1 MEGVTMAISIKEVA
15 KLAGVSVATV
25 SRVINKN
32 VYVKAETTR
41 KVLEAIEKT
50 GYKPNA
56 IARSLKVK
64 NTKSIGIIIPDI
76 SSHFFPDV
84 VRGIEDVANE
94 YNYNVILC
102 NTDLNREKEKKYLD
116 ILVEKQVD
124 GIVYMSNTITDELAG
139 KIAGVGTEI
148 VLIST
153 DYRDLASITI
163 DNVKAAAEAVKYIIS
178 KGYRD
183 IAFIGGQMTDPNA
196 GLPRFNG
203 YVKALS
209 EAGIN
214 INKDFILEGDYR
226 YESGYKGG
234 KKLLS
239 LDNKPQAVFA
249 SSDEMAIGV
258 IKAALE
264 YGYSIP
270 DELAVVG
277 FDNIDISKMVY
288 PSLTTIS
295 QPLYE
300 MGCEGMK
307 LLAKKLNKEEIE
319 KYKVVLEHKLIIRES
334 C

>member
-1 MEGVTMAISIKEVA
+1 MSSSIKDVA
-15 KLAGVSVATV
+15 KLAGVSIATV

-32 VYVKAETTR
+32 VYVKEETTR
-41 KVLEAIEKT
+41 KVLDAIEKT

-64 NTKSIGIIIPDI
+64 NTRSIGIIIPDI

-94 YNYNVILC
+94 YNYNIILC
-102 NTDLNREKEKKYLD
+102 NTDLDREKEKKYFD
-116 ILVEKQVD
+116 VLVEKQVD
-124 GIVYMSNTITDELAG
+124 GIIYMSNTITEEIAN
-139 KIAGVGTEI
+139 KITSVGIQI

-153 DYRDLASITI
+153 DYKDLTSVTI
-163 DNVKAAAEAVKYIIS
+163 DNIKAAEDAVKYIIS

-183 IAFIGGQMTDPNA
+183 IAFIGGEMTDPNA

-203 YVKALS
+203 YIKALS

-214 INKDFILEGDYR
+214 INKDFILEGNYR
-226 YESGYKGG
+226 YESGYDGA

-239 LDNKPQAVFA
+239 LDNRPKVVFA
-249 SSDEMAIGV
+249 ASDEMAVGV
-258 IKAALE
+258 IRAALE
-264 YGYSIP
+264 QGYKIP

-277 FDNIDISKMVY
+277 FDNVDISKMIY

-300 MGCEGMK
+300 MGSEGMK
-307 LLAKKLNKEEIE
+307 LLARKINKEKIE
-319 KYKVVLEHKLIIRES
+319 KCKVILKHNVIERES

>member
-1 MEGVTMAISIKEVA
+1 MSASIKDVA
-15 KLAGVSVATV
+15 KLAGVSIATV

-32 VYVKAETTR
+32 VYVKEETTR
-41 KVLEAIEKT
+41 KVLDAIEKT

-64 NTKSIGIIIPDI
+64 NTRSIGIIIPDI

-94 YNYNVILC
+94 YNYNIILC
-102 NTDLNREKEKKYLD
+102 NTDLDRDKEKKYFD
-116 ILVEKQVD
+116 VLVEKQVD
-124 GIVYMSNTITDELAG
+124 GIVYMSNTITEEIAN
-139 KIAGVGTEI
+139 KIASVGIEI

-153 DYRDLASITI
+153 DYKDLTSVTV
-163 DNVKAAAEAVKYIIS
+163 DNIKAAEDAVKYIIS

-183 IAFIGGQMTDPNA
+183 IAFIGGEMTDPNA

-203 YVKALS
+203 YIKALS
-209 EAGIN
+209 EAGIS
-214 INKDFILEGDYR
+214 INKDFILEGNYR
-226 YESGYKGG
+226 YESGYEGA

-239 LDNKPQAVFA
+239 LDNRPQAVFA
-249 SSDEMAIGV
+249 ASDEMAVGV
-258 IKAALE
+258 IRAALE
-264 YGYSIP
+264 QGYRIP
-270 DELAVVG
+270 EELAVVG
-277 FDNIDISKMVY
+277 FDNVDISKMVY
-288 PSLTTIS
+288 PPLTTIS

-307 LLAKKLNKEEIE
+307 LLARKINKEKIE
-319 KYKVVLEHKLIIRES
+319 KYKVVLKHNVIERQS

>member
-1 MEGVTMAISIKEVA
+1 MGVSIKDVA
-15 KLAGVSVATV
+15 KIAGVSVATV
-25 SRVINKN
+25 SRVMNKN
-32 VYVKAETTR
+32 VFVKEETTK
-41 KVLEAIEKT
+41 KVLDAIEKT

-64 NTKSIGIIIPDI
+64 NTRSIGIIIPDI

-94 YNYNVILC
+94 FNYNIILC
-102 NTDLNREKEKKYLD
+102 NTDLDREKEKEYFD
-116 ILVEKQVD
+116 VLVEKQVD
-124 GIVYMSNTITDELAG
+124 GIVYMSNTITDEIAN
-139 KIAGVGTEI
+139 KIASVGIEI

-153 DYRDLASITI
+153 DYKDLSSITI
-163 DNVKAAAEAVKYIIS
+163 DNVKASEDAVKYIIS
-178 KGYRD
+178 KGISD
-183 IAFIGGQMTDPNA
+183 IAFIGGEMTDPNA

-209 EAGIN
+209 EAGIS
-214 INKDFILEGDYR
+214 INKDFILEGNYR
-226 YESGYKGG
+226 YESGYEGA

-239 LDNKPQAVFA
+239 LEHRPRAIFA
-249 SSDEMAIGV
+249 ASDEMAIGV
-258 IKAALE
+258 IRAGLE
-264 YGYSIP
+264 LGYKIP
-270 DELAVVG
+270 EELMVVG
-277 FDNIDISKMVY
+277 FDDVDMSRMVY

-307 LLAKKLNKEEIE
+307 LLAKKLNRE
-319 KYKVVLEHKLIIRES
+319 KVDQCKIVLEHKLIIRES

>member
-1 MEGVTMAISIKEVA
+1 MSLSIKDVA

-25 SRVINKN
+25 SRVMNKK
-32 VYVKAETTR
+32 VFVKEETTK
-41 KVLEAIEKT
+41 KVLDAIEKT

-84 VRGIEDVANE
+84 VRGIEDIANE
-94 YNYNVILC
+94 YSYNIILC
-102 NTDLNREKEKKYLD
+102 NTDLNREKEKEYFD
-116 ILVEKQVD
+116 VLVEKQVD
-124 GIVYMSNTITDELAG
+124 GIVYMSNTITDE
-139 KIAGVGTEI
+139 IADKMASVGIEI
-148 VLIST
+148 LLIST
-153 DYRDLASITI
+153 DYKELSSITI
-163 DNVKAAAEAVKYIIS
+163 DNVKAAEDAVKYIIS
-178 KGYRD
+178 KGVRD
-183 IAFIGGQMTDPNA
+183 IALIGGEMTDPNA

-209 EAGIN
+209 EAGIS
-214 INKDFILEGDYR
+214 INKDYILEGNYK
-226 YESGYKGG
+226 YESGYEGA

-239 LDNKPQAVFA
+239 LKQRPRAIFA
-249 SSDEMAIGV
+249 ASDEMAIGV
-258 IKAALE
+258 IRAGLE
-264 YGYSIP
+264 SGYRIP
-270 DELAVVG
+270 DELMVVG
-277 FDNIDISKMVY
+277 FDDIDMSRMVY

-307 LLAKKLNKEEIE
+307 LLAKKLHGE
-319 KYKVVLEHKLIIRES
+319 KVEQFKIVLEHKLIIRES